1 MTTPKGTQ
9 SGDYELSLILD
20 GLYYAEAKQTCSGL
34 ADADAQYAHTESRL
48 EEINAEILEIEGRYE
63 RREDAYD
70 ETESL
75 CIQSVGWWDEY
86 QKSAAKLIRGTA
98 TVHTLCANCLE
109 AHINIIAQTSLSGA
123 KFSELDNHDLYGN
136 WPLSP
141 RMPRTRAFEMGKQPL

>member
-86 QKSAAKLIRGTA
+86 QSRQRSSFAVRQQST
-98 TVHTLCANCLE
+98 HF
-109 AHINIIAQTSLSGA
+109 AQTAWKL
-123 KFSELDNHDLYGN
+123 
-136 WPLSP
+136 
-141 RMPRTRAFEMGKQPL
+141 T